1 MQLTRLPQ
9 HATAPHDC
17 DSNSLSDAMH
27 VHRAWGRS
35 AALALVLAW
44 LASCSSL
51 PHWMPGSTRHAPA
64 RVSAADYDR
73 AMTEARAGMAE
84 GAYDRALDWTLATRE
99 TEGLTP
105 AQREESRLLMDE
117 AAKKRIEQLDVPGTD
132 PDDLADIAGY
142 DLPRQIAVDAGL
154 RAARRYVEE
163 DEAHDGFL
171 VLKKLDA
178 KFPMHHER
186 QAAGDLMVE
195 MGLALKD
202 DDDGYFGLF
211 ETVDEA
217 QEILEYAVLNAPWAR
232 RGDEAYAALC
242 TIYRNE
248 RRFDLAI
255 ERAGQLVLNHPD
267 SPLRP
272 GHQLLIPQLRLESLL
287 SPEYDRQALTQART
301 ELIDWL
307 QSYPLDP
314 ASAQAKAALVDCNVR
329 LYESDMLVSKF
340 YARVDSPFGARF
352 HALRAIDEAKEAG
365 DAARQRAAEAWL
377 AGLPATPPDQK
388 QPEALRASEAAAPA
402 GRGAP

>member
-1 MQLTRLPQ
+1 MSRCPGKR
-9 HATAPHDC
+9 C
-17 DSNSLSDAMH
+17 CVSLASVAC
-27 VHRAWGRS
+27 RAL
-35 AALALVLAW
+35 LALWLVC

-73 AMTEARAGMAE
+73 AMSEARAGMAE

-154 RAARRYVEE
+154 RAARRYVEQG
-163 DEAHDGFL
+163 EAHDGFL
-171 VLKKLDA
+171 VLKKLDT

-186 QAAGDLMVE
+186 QASGDLMVE

-202 DDDGYFGLF
+202 DDDGFFGLF

-242 TIYRNE
+242 AIYRKE

-267 SPLRP
+267 SPLRAR
-272 GHQLLIPQLRLESLL
+272 HQLLIPELRLESLL

-301 ELIDWL
+301 ELVDWL
-307 QSYPLDP
+307 QSYPADP
-314 ASAQAKAALVDCNVR
+314 MVAQAKADLVDCNVR
-329 LYESDMLVSKF
+329 LYESDMLVSRF
-340 YARVDSPFGARF
+340 YARVDSAWGARF
-352 HALRAIDEAKEAG
+352 HALRALDEAKEAG
-365 DAARQRAAEAWL
+365 DSVRQREAEAWL
-377 AGLPATPPDQK
+377 AGLPAVPADQK
-388 QPEALRASEAAAPA
+388 PPEALRAAEASAPA

>member
-1 MQLTRLPQ
+1 MRVQSR
-9 HATAPHDC
+9 TAMEPC
-17 DSNSLSDAMH
+17 TPSNAGL
-27 VHRAWGRS
+27 AWSRS

-64 RVSAADYDR
+64 RISAADYDR
-73 AMTEARAGMAE
+73 AMSEARAGMAE

-154 RAARRYVEE
+154 RAARRYVEQG
-163 DEAHDGFL
+163 EAHDGFL
-171 VLKKLDA
+171 VLKRLDV

-195 MGLALKD
+195 MGLSLKD
-202 DDDGYFGLF
+202 DDNGLFGLF

-217 QEILEYAVLNAPWAR
+217 QEILEYAILNAPWAR
-232 RGDEAYAALC
+232 RCDAAYAALC
-242 TIYRNE
+242 AIYRKE

-255 ERAGQLVLNHPD
+255 ERAGQLVVNHPE
-267 SPLRP
+267 SELRAQ
-272 GHQLLIPQLRLESLL
+272 HQLLIPQLRLESLL

-307 QSYPLDP
+307 QTFPTNELGT
-314 ASAQAKAALVDCNVR
+314 QARADLVDCLVR
-329 LYESDMLVSKF
+329 LYESDLLISKF
-340 YARVDSPFGARF
+340 YARVDSPWGARF
-352 HALRAIDEAKEAG
+352 HAQRAIEEAREARDDARVAAAQQWLERLPPVPSDLPLPTPA
-365 DAARQRAAEAWL
+365 DAAAQ
-377 AGLPATPPDQK
+377 GTP
-388 QPEALRASEAAAPA
+388 
-402 GRGAP
+402 